1 MFNIRAFIA
10 IEFDQFIKEY
20 LWEQLQLIKE
30 YTGKGNF
37 TSQDNF
43 HLTLNFLGE
52 ITPAQ
57 IGNVKEAITS
67 AIINRQPFI
76 LKLHMLGQF
85 SRGNKHIL
93 WVGTNKSTEL
103 EAVFNSLKNTL
114 ESYGFPIEKRGLNPH
129 ITLGR
134 EVALKVDFEQLYQ
147 KIAIE
152 PKEIYIDKISLM
164 ESTRIDGRLK
174 YNSVYTKTLVTVNTY
189 NYIY

>member
-20 LWEQLQLIKE
+20 LWKQLQLIKE
-30 YTGKGNF
+30 YISKGNF

-52 ITPAQ
+52 ITPTQ
-57 IGNVKEAITS
+57 IDKVKEAITS
-67 AIINRQPFI
+67 VAINLQPFI
-76 LKLHMLGQF
+76 LKFHRLGQF
-85 SRGNKHIL
+85 CRGNTHIL

-103 EAVFNSLKNTL
+103 EATFNSLKNAL
-114 ESYGFPIEKRGLNPH
+114 ESYGFLIEKRGLNPH
-129 ITLGR
+129 VTLGR
-134 EVALKVDFEQLYQ
+134 EVVLKVDFEQICQ
-147 KIAIE
+147 KIAIQ

-174 YNSVYTKTLVTVNTY
+174 YNSIYTKNF
-189 NYIY
+189 